1 MGRERGPG
9 ADPAVVAFFANLRAA
24 FIAAGP
30 PTYPRLVAI
39 MGELQAED
47 SNRRA
52 LGKSALQSMMTGK
65 NLTLPRWEVLSAV
78 IRALRAAATQTE
90 LDPDDVGTLAHWKQQ
105 LAAAGN
111 DPAPEPRP
119 EPSALEF
126 DEQHLFE
133 PRSAPQEPPLQ
144 EPPREV
150 RFHGPGRWL
159 PSAALEGE
167 LTDLTVLA
175 QNEED
180 PDHAEAAYT
189 LAILAL
195 CEEDREQGKRWLTIA
210 ALAQHQQA
218 RVLITSRAMKEDA
231 RTAAFTLA
239 SRYTHEGATHL
250 ARRFYQ
256 AARPEGSRNTG
267 PHDGNVR

>member
-1 MGRERGPG
+1 M
-9 ADPAVVAFFANLRAA
+9 
-24 FIAAGP
+24 
-30 PTYPRLVAI
+30 AI
-39 MGELQAED
+39 MRELQAED

-78 IRALRAAATQTE
+78 IRALRAAAAQTE

-111 DPAPEPRP
+111 DPAPEP
-119 EPSALEF
+119 SALEF

-133 PRSAPQEPPLQ
+133 PPPAPPEP
-144 EPPREV
+144 PPREV
-150 RFHGPGRWL
+150 RFHGQGRWL
-159 PSAALEGE
+159 PLTALEGE

-180 PDHAEAAYT
+180 PDHAEAAYA
-189 LAILAL
+189 LAVLAL
-195 CEEDREQGKRWLTIA
+195 CEEDQEQGKRWLTIA

-231 RTAAFTLA
+231 RTAAFALA
-239 SRYTHEGATHL
+239 SRYMHGGATHL

-256 AARPEGSRNTG
+256 AARLEGSRKHWPT
-267 PHDGNVR
+267 